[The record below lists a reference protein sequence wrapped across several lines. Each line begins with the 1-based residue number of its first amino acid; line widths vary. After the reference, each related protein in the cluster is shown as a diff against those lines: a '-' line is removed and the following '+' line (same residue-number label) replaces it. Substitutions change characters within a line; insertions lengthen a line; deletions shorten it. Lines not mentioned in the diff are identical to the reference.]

1 MSEIIDN
8 LHLYII
14 AIGIILF
21 ISVYASKI
29 SEKVGFPLLLVFL
42 ILGMLLGSEG
52 IVGIKFDNALL
63 AQAVGSVSLI
73 FILYSGGLDT
83 HWGHIKPVLISGVM
97 LATLGVLIT
106 AVILACFIYL
116 MWDITMLEAL
126 LLGSIVSSTD
136 AAAVF
141 MIFRSHKIRLK
152 DNIQPLLELE
162 SGSNDPMAIFLT
174 ITILQLIVMSNATSV
189 TEWIVQFVAQF
200 AVGGA
205 IGLLCGYAFPKI
217 CEKINISQP
226 GLYPLISVAW
236 LFMVFGL
243 SMMLKG
249 NGYLSIYIAG
259 ILTNKFAFP
268 YKSHIIAFHDAI
280 AWMMQILVFLVLG
293 LLVFPSQLPEVAL
306 QALILVFVLMFFA
319 RPMSVFITLAKSKYD
334 KREKAFISWVGLR
347 GAVPIILATYP
358 FVYNLEQ
365 SQLFFNV
372 VFFMVLVSVLVQG
385 MTLNFAARRLGI
397 IENDE
402 DKKD

>member
-1 MSEIIDN
+1 MSEIINN

-29 SEKVGFPLLLVFL
+29 SERVGFPLLLVFL

-52 IVGIKFDNALL
+52 IVGIQFDNTLL

-83 HWGHIKPVLISGVM
+83 HWGQIKPIVVSGVV

-106 AVILACFIYL
+106 AVILACFIYI
-116 MWDITMLEAL
+116 MWDVSVLEAL

-141 MIFRSHKIRLK
+141 MIFRSHKINLK
-152 DNIQPLLELE
+152 HNIKPLLELE

-174 ITILQLIVMSNATSV
+174 ITILQLIVMTNATSV
-189 TEWIVQFVAQF
+189 VEWIVQFVAQF

-205 IGLLCGYAFPKI
+205 VGLLCGYVFPKI
-217 CEKINISQP
+217 CERLNISQP

-236 LFMVFGL
+236 LFVIFGL

-293 LLVFPSQLPEVAL
+293 LLVFPSQLPEIAL
-306 QALILVFVLMFFA
+306 SALVLVFILMFIA
-319 RPMSVFITLAKSKYD
+319 RPISVFVSLAKSRYNRK
-334 KREKAFISWVGLR
+334 EKAFISWVGLR

-358 FVYNLEQ
+358 FVYELEQ
-365 SQLFFNV
+365 SQLIFNV

-385 MTLNFAARRLGI
+385 MTLGFAARYLGI
-397 IENDE
+397 IEEDE
-402 DKKD
+402 KD

>member
-174 ITILQLIVMSNATSV
+174 ITILQLIVMSNVTSV

-319 RPMSVFITLAKSKYD
+319 RPMSVFITLAKSEYD

>member
-174 ITILQLIVMSNATSV
+174 ITILQLIVMSNVTSA

-205 IGLLCGYAFPKI
+205 IGLHCGYAFPKI

>member
-14 AIGIILF
+14 AIGVILF

-141 MIFRSHKIRLK
+141 MIFRSHKIKLK

-174 ITILQLIVMSNATSV
+174 ITVLQLIVMSNVSSA

-205 IGLLCGYAFPKI
+205 IGLLCGYTFPKI

-319 RPMSVFITLAKSKYD
+319 RPMSVFIALAKSKYD

-397 IENDE
+397 IEKDG

>member
-1 MSEIIDN
+1 MTEIVNN

-14 AIGIILF
+14 AIGAILF
-21 ISVYASKI
+21 ISVYASKV

-83 HWGHIKPVLISGVM
+83 HWGQIKPVVVSGVM

-116 MWDITMLEAL
+116 MWDIAILEAL
-126 LLGSIVSSTD
+126 LLGSIISSTD

-141 MIFRSHKIRLK
+141 MIFRSHQIRLK
-152 DNIQPLLELE
+152 HNIKPLLELE

-174 ITILQLIVMSNATSV
+174 ITILQLIVMHNVTSV
-189 TEWIVQFVAQF
+189 AEWIVQFVAQF
-200 AVGGA
+200 AIGGA
-205 IGLLCGYAFPKI
+205 IGLLCGYTFPKI
-217 CEKINISQP
+217 CERLNISQP

-236 LFMVFGL
+236 LFMIFGL
-243 SMMLKG
+243 SVTLNG

-293 LLVFPSQLPEVAL
+293 LLVFPSQLPEIAL
-306 QALILVFVLMFFA
+306 PALCLVLVLMFVA
-319 RPMSVFITLAKSKYD
+319 RPVSVFVSLANSKYS
-334 KREKAFISWVGLR
+334 KNEKAFISWVGLR

-358 FVYNLEQ
+358 FVYELEQ
-365 SQLFFNV
+365 SQLIFNV

-385 MTLNFAARRLGI
+385 TTLGFAARHLGI
-397 IENDE
+397 VEEEEKN
-402 DKKD
+402 

>member
-174 ITILQLIVMSNATSV
+174 ITILQLIVMSNVTSA

-402 DKKD
+402 DTKD

>member
-174 ITILQLIVMSNATSV
+174 ITILQLIVMSNVTSA

>member
-174 ITILQLIVMSNATSV
+174 ITILQLIVMSNVTSV

-402 DKKD
+402 DTKD

>member
-1 MSEIIDN
+1 MTEIVSN

-14 AIGIILF
+14 AIGAILF
-21 ISVYASKI
+21 ISVYASKV
-29 SEKVGFPLLLVFL
+29 SERIGFPLLLIFL

-83 HWGHIKPVLISGVM
+83 HWGQIKPVVVSGVM
-97 LATLGVLIT
+97 LATFGVLIT

-116 MWDITMLEAL
+116 MLDITILEAL
-126 LLGSIVSSTD
+126 LLGSIISSTD

-141 MIFRSHKIRLK
+141 MIFRPHQIRLK
-152 DNIQPLLELE
+152 HNIKPLLELE

-174 ITILQLIVMSNATSV
+174 ITILQLIVMHNVTSV
-189 TEWIVQFVAQF
+189 AEWIVQFVAQF
-200 AVGGA
+200 AIGGA
-205 IGLLCGYAFPKI
+205 IGLLCGYIFPKI
-217 CEKINISQP
+217 CERLNISQP
-226 GLYPLISVAW
+226 GLYPLISIAW
-236 LFMVFGL
+236 LFMIFGL
-243 SMMLKG
+243 SITLNG

-293 LLVFPSQLPEVAL
+293 LLVFPSQLPEIAL
-306 QALILVFVLMFFA
+306 PALCLVLVLMFVA
-319 RPMSVFITLAKSKYD
+319 RPVSVFVSLANSKYN
-334 KREKAFISWVGLR
+334 KNEKAFISWVGLR

-358 FVYNLEQ
+358 FVYELEQ
-365 SQLFFNV
+365 SQLIFNI

-385 MTLNFAARRLGI
+385 TTLGFAARHLGI
-397 IENDE
+397 VEEDE
-402 DKKD
+402 KD

>member
-174 ITILQLIVMSNATSV
+174 ITILQLIVMSNVTSA

-205 IGLLCGYAFPKI
+205 IGLLCGYAFPK
-217 CEKINISQP
+217 
-226 GLYPLISVAW
+226 
-236 LFMVFGL
+236 
-243 SMMLKG
+243 
-249 NGYLSIYIAG
+249 
-259 ILTNKFAFP
+259 
-268 YKSHIIAFHDAI
+268 
-280 AWMMQILVFLVLG
+280 
-293 LLVFPSQLPEVAL
+293 
-306 QALILVFVLMFFA
+306 
-319 RPMSVFITLAKSKYD
+319 
-334 KREKAFISWVGLR
+334 
-347 GAVPIILATYP
+347 
-358 FVYNLEQ
+358 NL
-365 SQLFFNV
+365 
-372 VFFMVLVSVLVQG
+372 
-385 MTLNFAARRLGI
+385 
-397 IENDE
+397 
-402 DKKD
+402 